1 MNLNKIINN
10 NYFIVCVLL
19 ILCAIVFFIIYYLY
33 NKKNKYIKNKF
44 YDVKPIKYLDII
56 PNYTGY
62 STVGKSIDDNGNII
76 WYGFGDNEYNSL
88 GIDTNDDIIIEPT
101 EFATINK
108 IYDIKLFY
116 EISFIKY
123 VINNINKWIF
133 NGNSIYSGIDF
144 TAPNAVDTYV
154 MKYNPLLDNSIDI
167 IGSDTLFYAKKI
179 NSEGEINWY
188 VFGDDY
194 LYLMGFDTNKLFDN
208 YYNPLPTTPITT
220 NPDYIIYDGEPLYN
234 KKLDN
239 MVDIKA
245 SWENFFYGKKIDENN
260 NIKWYVWGDYD
271 YCGINYNSLEEKYQI
286 SEYSGINSVNGEPVY
301 NPLLDNFI
309 DILVTGEYTIGKK
322 IINNEIQWF
331 FWDNTILIPTHI
343 TEFDIYS
350 EIIINDNMHF
360 GLNKTDNQWYYWESI
375 PDYLTTQPS
384 TTNFNFNYN
393 YTFEY
398 TYEYLKTGIN
408 TIPTSTNINSNK
420 PLNISLEIINLQ
432 SSENLTTTTTN
443 ISTEPKINPS
453 LTIKLGYEY
462 GFILDTTH
470 NKWYCFGYS
479 RYGQLSPGRENADD
493 GYIHVIEKY
502 ADFIPIP
509 TTTLP
514 TTTLPTTTLPTTTL
528 PTTTLPTTTLPTTTL
543 PTTTSYSLIT
553 NTNQY
558 ESLIPE
564 SNDFNIGMM
573 LKGNYNEGNLNDFLS
588 ENTMSGTN
596 FYISPLNQNSFNNDD
611 FLNNMYI

>member
-1 MNLNKIINN
+1 
-10 NYFIVCVLL
+10 
-19 ILCAIVFFIIYYLY
+19 
-33 NKKNKYIKNKF
+33 
-44 YDVKPIKYLDII
+44 
-56 PNYTGY
+56 
-62 STVGKSIDDNGNII
+62 
-76 WYGFGDNEYNSL
+76 
-88 GIDTNDDIIIEPT
+88 
-101 EFATINK
+101 
-108 IYDIKLFY
+108 
-116 EISFIKY
+116 
-123 VINNINKWIF
+123 
-133 NGNSIYSGIDF
+133 
-144 TAPNAVDTYV
+144 

-194 LYLMGFDTNKLFDN
+194 LYLMGFDKDKLFDN

-220 NPDYIIYDGEPLYN
+220 NSDYIIYNGEPLYN
-234 KKLDN
+234 KNLDH

-260 NIKWYVWGDYD
+260 NIKWYVWGEYD
-271 YCGINYNSLEEKYQI
+271 YCGINYNLSDKTYQTSEDSTKY
-286 SEYSGINSVNGEPVY
+286 SVNGEPVY

-309 DILVTGEYTIGKK
+309 DILVTGKYTIGKK

-331 FWDNTILIPTHI
+331 FWDNNILIPTHI

-350 EIIINDNMHF
+350 EIIINDKMYF

-375 PDYLTTQPS
+375 PYKVTPTEITGGEELSSKPS
-384 TTNFNFNYN
+384 YGYYYN
-393 YTFEY
+393 FEY
-398 TYEYLKTGIN
+398 TYSKLKTGITN
-408 TIPTSTNINSNK
+408 PTSTNPTSTNSTK

-432 SSENLTTTTTN
+432 SSENPTSTN

-453 LTIKLGYEY
+453 LTIKLGYAH

-470 NKWYCFGYS
+470 NKWYCFGAS
-479 RYGQLSPGRENADD
+479 QYGQLSPGRENADN
-493 GYIHVIEKY
+493 GYIYVIEKY
-502 ADFIPIP
+502 ADFIPI
-509 TTTLP
+509 P

-611 FLNNMYI
+611 FLNNMYF

>member
-1 MNLNKIINN
+1 
-10 NYFIVCVLL
+10 
-19 ILCAIVFFIIYYLY
+19 
-33 NKKNKYIKNKF
+33 
-44 YDVKPIKYLDII
+44 
-56 PNYTGY
+56 
-62 STVGKSIDDNGNII
+62 
-76 WYGFGDNEYNSL
+76 
-88 GIDTNDDIIIEPT
+88 
-101 EFATINK
+101 
-108 IYDIKLFY
+108 
-116 EISFIKY
+116 
-123 VINNINKWIF
+123 
-133 NGNSIYSGIDF
+133 
-144 TAPNAVDTYV
+144 

-194 LYLMGFDTNKLFDN
+194 LYLMGFDKDKLFDN

-220 NPDYIIYDGEPLYN
+220 NPDYIIYNGEPLYN
-234 KKLDN
+234 KNLDH

-260 NIKWYVWGDYD
+260 NIKWYVWGYYE
-271 YCGINYNSLEEKYQI
+271 YCGINYNSLEEKYKI
-286 SEYSGINSVNGEPVY
+286 SEDSGINSVNGLPIY

-331 FWDNTILIPTHI
+331 FWDNNILIPTHI

-350 EIIINDNMHF
+350 EIIINDDMHF
-360 GLNKTDNQWYYWESI
+360 GLNKEDNQWYYWESI
-375 PDYLTTQPS
+375 PEYLTIQPSTTQPS

-398 TYEYLKTGIN
+398 TYENLETGIN

-420 PLNISLEIINLQ
+420 PFNISLEIINLQ

-453 LTIKLGYEY
+453 LTIKLGYEH

-470 NKWYCFGYS
+470 NTWYCFGDS
-479 RYGQLSPGRENADD
+479 EYGQLSPGRENADD
-493 GYIHVIEKY
+493 GYIYVIEKY

-514 TTTLPTTTLPTTTL
+514 TTTLL
-528 PTTTLPTTTLPTTTL
+528 
-543 PTTTSYSLIT
+543 TTTSYSLIT